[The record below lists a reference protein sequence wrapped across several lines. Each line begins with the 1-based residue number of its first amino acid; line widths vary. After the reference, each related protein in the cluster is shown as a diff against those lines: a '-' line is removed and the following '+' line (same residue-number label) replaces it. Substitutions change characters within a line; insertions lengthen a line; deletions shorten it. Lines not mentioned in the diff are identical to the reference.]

1 MYYRTLINDILY
13 IFQIIKEHTEWHNF
27 PDRTI
32 IPDCTIIKDTR
43 VFMPNQ
49 YINVMSYCH
58 QNN

>member
-13 IFQIIKEHTEWHNF
+13 IFQIIKEHTGWHNF

-49 YINVMSYCH
+49 YINLYNVS
-58 QNN
+58 